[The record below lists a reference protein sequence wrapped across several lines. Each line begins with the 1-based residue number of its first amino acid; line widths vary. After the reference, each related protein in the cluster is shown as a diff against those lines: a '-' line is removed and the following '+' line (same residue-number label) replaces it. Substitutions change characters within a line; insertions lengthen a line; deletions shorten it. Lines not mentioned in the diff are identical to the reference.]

1 MISGF
6 SNVNLVDG
14 CILFKHVLKQVLNS
28 ETVKNKFKNI
38 RNEHLRSIYKN
49 TNFILPLKQPKHLY
63 RELTSPRFIS
73 SFKNIRKPVPYKCND
88 KRCKL
93 CPNYLNKTNKFT
105 MSNVQV
111 WKIRREI
118 DCH

>member
-1 MISGF
+1 M
-6 SNVNLVDG
+6 
-14 CILFKHVLKQVLNS
+14 Q
-28 ETVKNKFKNI
+28 TVKTKFKNI

-49 TNFILPLKQPKHLY
+49 TNFILPLKQPRHLY

-105 MSNVQV
+105 MTNVQV

>member
-1 MISGF
+1 M
-6 SNVNLVDG
+6 
-14 CILFKHVLKQVLNS
+14 Q
-28 ETVKNKFKNI
+28 TVKTKFKNI

-105 MSNVQV
+105 MTNVQ
-111 WKIRREI
+111 KLENPQRNSLPLSQ
-118 DCH
+118 CHPLFEM